1 MAHTSGRV
9 RGLNFE
15 GEVGRVVVVGLDG
28 QEGRKDSPLFDGW
41 WAVKKVTAIKAGES
55 LQLVTF
61 ILFILLWTHFYRPC
75 VTHEMIMPCLEYL
88 PLSL

>member
-28 QEGRKDSPLFDGW
+28 QEGFPL
-41 WAVKKVTAIKAGES
+41 I
-55 LQLVTF
+55 
-61 ILFILLWTHFYRPC
+61 
-75 VTHEMIMPCLEYL
+75 
-88 PLSL
+88 